1 MVKMEKGENMISIKN
16 IVKQYGKDDQIV
28 NALNDVTLNIDKGE
42 IYGVIGLSGAGKST
56 LIRTLN
62 RLEEVDSGQVV
73 IDGEDMK
80 TLSPKALRDRRK
92 KIGMIFQHF
101 HLLSSRTVS
110 ENIAF
115 PLEIA
120 GWKKDE
126 IKSRVA
132 ELLDLVGLPE
142 KADVYP
148 NQLSGGQKQR
158 VAIARALANKPK
170 LLLSDESTS
179 ALDPITTRSIL
190 SLLQR
195 INQDLGV
202 TIVLITH
209 EMEVIKQICT
219 KVAVMD
225 DGKVIEKGSVAS
237 VLKNPKSSVTK
248 AFLGDST
255 KAVKL
260 YDAS

>member
-1 MVKMEKGENMISIKN
+1 MISIKN

-28 NALNDVTLNIDKGE
+28 KALNDVTLNIDKGE

>member
-1 MVKMEKGENMISIKN
+1 MISIKN